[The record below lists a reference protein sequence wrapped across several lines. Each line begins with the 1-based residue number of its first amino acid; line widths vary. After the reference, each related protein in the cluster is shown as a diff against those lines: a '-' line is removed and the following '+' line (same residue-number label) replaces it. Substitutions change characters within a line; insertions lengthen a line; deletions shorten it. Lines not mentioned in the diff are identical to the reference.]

1 MWGEPQ
7 RVDLVRLDETKR
19 QAAATTA
26 RRYLTGPAKTML
38 DAPASAASDGDGW
51 QWLAAAGLGEW
62 LYRRRRVSP
71 AAVMAQLGRVMTGLE
86 NEARAAALDRIAP
99 PNEWAL
105 RMAGISATS
114 ALVAG
119 AFAAGGW
126 ARLDVVRGD
135 VEEQIASELGYLD
148 TFADEVAAGRVP
160 RDGRFVRRA
169 MLYGAAGWGFY
180 MLLRGR
186 EARRRGYGE
195 EHNILDPG
203 AEHCQE
209 CVGETDRGW
218 QPLGTL
224 IPVGSRQCR
233 SGCRCRMEYR
243 NGAGETAE

>member
-1 MWGEPQ
+1 MWSESQ
-7 RVDLVRLDETKR
+7 RTALAQISEDDKI
-19 QAAATTA
+19 AATA
-26 RRYLTGPAKTML
+26 VPWRYLTGPAQVILETPEKQ
-38 DAPASAASDGDGW
+38 ASGW
-51 QWLAAAGLGEW
+51 QWQAAVGLGAW
-62 LYRRRRVSP
+62 FYRRRRVP
-71 AAVMAQLGRVMTGLE
+71 AATVLAQLDRVMTGLE
-86 NEARAAALDRIAP
+86 NEARSASLDRTVPIDQ
-99 PNEWAL
+99 WAL
-105 RMAGISATS
+105 RMAGISETS

-126 ARLDVVRGD
+126 ARLDVVLGD
-135 VEEQIASELGYLD
+135 VEEHLAAELGYLD
-148 TFADEVAAGRVP
+148 AFADDVAAGRVP
-160 RDGRFVRRA
+160 RDGRFLRRA

-218 QPLGTL
+218 QPLGSL

-243 NGAGETAE
+243 NAAGEVAE